1 MKLAQLKTFSPFFSP
16 YPNFITSYAASS
28 SRLQQISRYI
38 SLLRRSSS
46 GGAALLRLLL
56 PPSSPRCLN
65 ISHITAPFSSD
76 IRILSVSLSQ
86 LLSNTVTCAMKS
98 YKLSDLTHREVES
111 LKARPRIDFTSIFSV
126 VQPIVDDVRVRGDN
140 AVKEYTSRFDK
151 VQLENIIENV
161 NELPDPEVL
170 V

>member
-65 ISHITAPFSSD
+65 ISHITAPFSSASYYSTLGED
-76 IRILSVSLSQ
+76 LYE

-140 AVKEYTSRFDK
+140 AVKEF
-151 VQLENIIENV
+151 
-161 NELPDPEVL
+161 VL
-170 V
+170 LFFLLFFLYPS